1 MHETI
6 DRPAALSGMRKLP
19 LVLLFVATQ
28 VLLACST
35 FNVVPVNAPA
45 VNTVFDPSGTI
56 PVQDHSAPIWTDG
69 FLQSRS
75 FQSVAGAPAAG
86 MFGYEYRIDLRQV
99 AGILSIPFITSLAID
114 FGPHVSTLDFDGDG
128 RPDDAYV
135 VTSGGLGNIGVS
147 SATREGNVI
156 TFNFSPPVAGGASR
170 GRGDSTFFFG
180 LVSTHPRREITA
192 TANNNQGPPLTLSA
206 WAPNYP

>member
-1 MHETI
+1 MNRLHLALLVAAMHT
-6 DRPAALSGMRKLP
+6 
-19 LVLLFVATQ
+19 LV
-28 VLLACST
+28 ACSSLR
-35 FNVVPVNAPA
+35 VVPVNAPA

-69 FLQSRS
+69 FLQSRN
-75 FQSVAGAPAAG
+75 FQGVAGAPAAG

-99 AGILSIPFITSLAID
+99 AGVLSIPFITSLAID

-128 RPDDAYV
+128 RADDVYV
-135 VTSGGLGNIGVS
+135 VTTGGLGNVGVS
-147 SATREGNVI
+147 SATKDGSVI
-156 TFNFSPPVAGGASR
+156 TFNFNPPVAGGASR

-180 LVSTHPRREITA
+180 VVSAHPRREITA